1 MPDALF
7 RPFELGS
14 LSLPNRI
21 VMAPMTRCRTSQP
34 GDRPNRMM
42 AAYYAQR
49 ATAGLIVTEATQISP
64 QGQGYSFTPGIYSSR
79 QIDGWRSVTEAVH
92 RAGGR
97 IFLQLW
103 HVGRMSH
110 VRFHG
115 GQRPVAPS
123 ALPPRAQVWVADP
136 VTGKGEPVA
145 CPVPR
150 ALEAEEIPGLV
161 EDFRRAAANATAAE
175 FDGVELHA
183 ANGYLIDQFLRRSAN
198 RRSDGYGGSRDR
210 RLRFLREVAEAV
222 AAEVGAERMGVRL
235 SPFITA
241 RGMQD
246 DEIVET
252 TLSAARAL
260 DVLGAAYIHLAEA
273 DWDDEPSVPERF
285 REELRRCFRGA
296 VIVAGTYDRTRAD
309 EILTHGQADLVAFG
323 RPFLAN
329 PDLPRRL
336 AEDLPLAAY
345 DPALLYGGGARGY
358 SDYPPYRDADA
369 GSEPPATTAF
379 RA

>member
-64 QGQGYSFTPGIYSSR
+64 QGQGYSFTPGIYSSQ

-110 VRFHG
+110 VRFQG
-115 GQRPVAPS
+115 RRRPVAPS
-123 ALPPRAQVWVADP
+123 ALPPQAQVWIADP
-136 VTGKGEPVA
+136 ATGKSGLVD

-161 EDFRRAAANATAAE
+161 EDFRRAAANAAAAG

-198 RRSDGYGGSRDR
+198 RRSDGYGGSPDR

-296 VIVAGTYDRTRAD
+296 VIVAGTYDRTRAS
-309 EILTHGQADLVAFG
+309 EILTQGQADLVAFG